1 MISFP
6 NARINLGLH
15 VTGKRSDGYHE
26 IETLML
32 PVSMHDALE
41 FIISPDGGTRLT
53 TSGHHLPDD
62 GQPNLCL
69 QAYRYLDD
77 ALRKRQFAEA
87 RKMPEG
93 LPPLHIH
100 LHKGIPPGS
109 GLAGGSA
116 DATFMLKMLNKA
128 FDLGLSAEQLAKLAA
143 KLGSDCPFFIYNK
156 PMLATGRGNI
166 LNITPA
172 ANLKKLNIIIVVPPI
187 HISTEKAYQKLS
199 PKAPSHTFAE
209 ILQSPIDQCLDKLVN
224 DFEKVIFEEYPQ
236 IEAVKTGLK
245 TSGAVYASLSG
256 SGSAVYGLY
265 IGTPPIKKIK
275 QQFADCIVRAS
286 RFLYN

>member
-41 FIISPDGGTRLT
+41 FIISPDGSTRLT
-53 TSGHHLPDD
+53 TGGHHLPDD
-62 GQPNLCL
+62 GRPNLCIR
-69 QAYRYLDD
+69 AYKLLDD

-87 RKMPEG
+87 RLMPEG

-100 LHKGIPPGS
+100 LHKGIPAGA

-116 DATFMLKMLNKA
+116 NAAFMLKMLNNA
-128 FDLGLSAEQLAKLAA
+128 FDLQITNEQLTKLASQI
-143 KLGSDCPFFIYNK
+143 GSDCPFFIHNK

-166 LNITPA
+166 LNSTSA
-172 ANLKKLNIIIVVPPI
+172 KQLKKFNVVIVVPPI
-187 HISTEKAYQKLS
+187 HISTEKAYQKIT
-199 PKAPSHTFAE
+199 PKIPKQTLAE
-209 ILQSPIDQCLDKLVN
+209 ITSVSLGEGLNRLTN
-224 DFEKVIFEEYPQ
+224 DFEKVIFQEFPQ
-236 IEAVKTGLK
+236 IETIKTGLK
-245 TSGAVYASLSG
+245 ANDAAYTSLSG

-265 IGTPPIKKIK
+265 EGIPPIKKIK
-275 QQFADCIVRAS
+275 QQFADCIVHACH
-286 RFLYN
+286 LLD